1 MHFNTKIIIYGEAWC
16 TKLCCCT
23 RWILPDKNLPQGTW
37 KKRTQSHFTSPPLA
51 FKSSTSL
58 LSNVTRF
65 TLEYGEMLS
74 STM

>member
-1 MHFNTKIIIYGEAWC
+1 MEKHGVQNRAAAQGGYSR
-16 TKLCCCT
+16 T
-23 RWILPDKNLPQGTW
+23 RIFLQGTW
-37 KKRTQSHFTSPPLA
+37 NKRTQSHFTSPPLA